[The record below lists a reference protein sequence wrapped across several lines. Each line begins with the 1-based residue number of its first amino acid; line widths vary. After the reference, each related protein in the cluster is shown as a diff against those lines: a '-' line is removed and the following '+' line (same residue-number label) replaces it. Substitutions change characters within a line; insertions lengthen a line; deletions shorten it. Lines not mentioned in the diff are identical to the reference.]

1 MASTKGNVHTLS
13 IFLMKEGFVSPA
25 RCLKADARVAQ
36 MKVADGGRSIGDLVW
51 RQNDRHPPKWLAL
64 FQEVPGLKL
73 PDLFNASNGAVL
85 FVKRKTRMFALAFG
99 QGRHL
104 LAPGSWEEQFGL
116 RVTLNSVDSQMLRS
130 LDHKKF
136 EAIASHSRT
145 QTSQAAGV
153 AAFGLNVEQDILCA
167 ATGEPLDKALGKR
180 MSGMDSLT
188 ASVRVRPQGLGELL
202 DLYGRKFDEPYKEVF
217 RWVEHIG
224 EVRDRVLREKLDE
237 KLVELLRTADLT
249 DVRAWLSVP
258 ELIQWAQ
265 VDGFRY
271 SEKVGE
277 LHEDLHLRDFFD
289 TLTDRSSL
297 NLGTLK
303 RRCAFAIG
311 VEGDQVVHRWSI
323 YECVYC
329 ELDWDDT
336 TFLLSGAKWYRVDKD
351 FVASTNRAVKQ
362 LVRKDALSL
371 PAYNDTSETAYNKRA
386 AKAAGGT
393 LALADFKLVP
403 VGGDK
408 IEMCDLFGKTR
419 QMIHV
424 KRYGGSSVLSHLF
437 AQGAVAARTFFQD
450 ATVRAA
456 FNKKLPRAFRLKDPN
471 GRINPSDYEVVYAV
485 VSRSAK
491 PIDRALP
498 FFSRLNLRAAAN
510 LLQGF
515 GYGVSLVKIPVVE
528 T

>member
-1 MASTKGNVHTLS
+1 MASTKGRVHTLS
-13 IFLMKEGFVSPA
+13 VFLMKEGFASPA
-25 RCLKADARVAQ
+25 RCMKAGTSVDQ
-36 MKVADGGRSIGDLVW
+36 MKVADGGRAIGDLVW
-51 RQNDRHPPKWLAL
+51 RQNKRQAPKWLSL
-64 FQEVPGLKL
+64 FEEVPGLKM

-85 FVKRKTRMFALAFG
+85 FVKRKGRMFALAFG

-116 RVTLNSVDSQMLRS
+116 RVTLNSVDPQMLRS

-136 EAIASHSRT
+136 EAITSHSRT

-153 AAFGLNVEQDILCA
+153 AAFGLNVEQDLLCA
-167 ATGEPLDKALGKR
+167 ATGEPIEKALGKR
-180 MSGMDSLT
+180 MTGMDSLT
-188 ASVRVRPQGLGELL
+188 VSVRVRPQDLGELL
-202 DLYGRKFDEPYKEVF
+202 DLYGKKFDEPYKEVF

-224 EVRDRVLREKLDE
+224 EVRDRVLREKLDD
-237 KLVELLRTADLT
+237 KLVEMLRAADIA

-271 SEKVGE
+271 NERRGE

-297 NLGTLK
+297 DLGTLK

-311 VEGDQVVHRWSI
+311 MEGDQVVHRWSI

-329 ELDWDDT
+329 ELDLDET

-351 FVASTNRAVKQ
+351 FVAQTNRAVKQ
-362 LVRKDALSL
+362 LVKKDALPL
-371 PAYNDTSETAYNKRA
+371 PPYNDASETAYNKRA
-386 AKAAGGT
+386 AKTAGT
-393 LALADFKLVP
+393 LAHADFKLVP
-403 VGGDK
+403 IGGDK
-408 IEMCDLFGKTR
+408 IEVCDLFSKSR

-437 AQGAVAARTFFQD
+437 AQGAVSARSFFQD
-450 ATVRAA
+450 PSVRTA
-456 FNKKLPRAFRLKDPN
+456 FNKTLPKAFRLKDPN
-471 GRINPSDYEVVYAV
+471 GRINPSDYEIIYAV

-498 FFSRLNLRAAAN
+498 FFSRLNLRAAAS

-515 GYGVSLVKIPVVE
+515 GYRVSLLKIPVE
-528 T
+528 EA